1 MTIPAKLVQ
10 DLMSSPNPAVK
21 SSSPCLL
28 LCKGGIL

>member
-21 SSSPCLL
+21 SSFSMPPPL
-28 LCKGGIL
+28 